1 MAKKFDALV
10 VGGGHNGL
18 VAACYLAIAG
28 KKVAVIERN
37 AEFGGATSSVNAFP
51 GINARLSRYSYL
63 VALLPDEIISDLSLN
78 FSTLSRKV
86 SSYTPIDETGILI
99 NRIFDETSR
108 SSIDSYTKNSTES
121 EGWQKF
127 YSRVEEFARKVAPTM
142 LQPLPT
148 EEEIRK
154 LVGEDLWREL
164 VAEPLSN
171 TLDKYFKNDLIKGIV
186 LTDGLI
192 GTFTSA
198 NSRAASICFLYHL
211 IGNGSGEWKVPI
223 GGMGKLVTELLNRA
237 AQLGVTLMSEIEIT
251 EIIDVQGKV
260 IVKTRNEDF
269 ESDVL
274 LAACSP
280 QELARLMRSSPPTAL
295 DGSQVKMNMVLKKLP
310 RLKSGID
317 PSIAFS
323 GTFHIDES
331 FSQLEKAY
339 LEAKSGEIPT
349 VVPAEMYCHT
359 LTDRSILDGDLAK
372 TEMQTLTV
380 FVLHTPASLFDRN
393 HDSVKAEIARRVLTQ
408 LNRYLIDPIESC
420 IALDANG
427 QPCLEIKSPQELE
440 KEIALP
446 RGNIFH
452 GDLEFPWKTKDDP
465 RKWGAETNSPRIF
478 IAGAGATRG
487 GGVSGI
493 AGQNAAKAA
502 LERIGKLN

>member
-1 MAKKFDALV
+1 MIKKFDAIV

-28 KKVAVIERN
+28 RKVAVIERN
-37 AEFGGATSSVNAFP
+37 AEFGGATSSVYAFP

-86 SSYTPIDETGILI
+86 SSYTPVDETGIII
-99 NRIFDETSR
+99 NRNFDETSR
-108 SSIDSYTKNSTES
+108 NSIDSYTRNTTES
-121 EGWQKF
+121 ESWQNF

-142 LQPLPT
+142 LRPLPT
-148 EEEIRK
+148 EEEIRN

-164 VAEPLSN
+164 IAEPLSK
-171 TLDKYFKNDLIKGIV
+171 TLDKYFKDDLVKGIV

-198 NSRAASICFLYHL
+198 NSRAANICFLYHL

-237 AQLGVTLMSEIEIT
+237 NQLGVTLMSGIEIT
-251 EIIDVQGKV
+251 EILEDQGKV
-260 IVKTRNEDF
+260 LVRTKNEEF
-269 ESDVL
+269 ESEVL
-274 LAACSP
+274 LAACSRH
-280 QELARLMRSSPPTAL
+280 ELARLMGSSPPSAL

-310 RLKSGID
+310 RLKSGVD
-317 PSIAFS
+317 PRIAFS

-359 LTDRSILDGDLAK
+359 LTDRSILDGELAK

-380 FVLHTPASLFDRN
+380 FVLHTPASLFDHN
-393 HDSVKAEIARRVLTQ
+393 HDSVKAEVARRVLTQ

-452 GDLEFPWKTKDDP
+452 GDLEFPWKTKDDS

-502 LERIGKLN
+502 LERIEKLN